1 MVTAPLAATL
11 SAGSTG
17 TLGVP
22 GGFHPLTDTPRH
34 APHQPANCSAKLP
47 GRPAGQQGL
56 LLLPVMAHVSWWST
70 SHPPRRPTALTPTT
84 CTSEAALSSSP
95 TLHSFVR
102 STSSLAPLFIRA
114 KYADCHLDAS
124 VTVTAVPPSPSS
136 ASDSDDSEANG
147 NNNTATTTTT
157 TMSKG
162 RGERRSSSSTTTTTT
177 TKTIDSSRQSKTTT
191 STSSPVQIPRQSS
204 RTGTNRDKH
213 HASQRRRAVRDV
225 HSPDAVSPS
234 VAALLAMTDIPR
246 HRQSFRQKRK
256 AEQSLTVQDIVQN
269 QHVSEKELS
278 LSLTGSPLDLL
289 LSPPEEFP
297 AEDYM
302 SICESTDGFSLRHT
316 LSCDS
321 VPSLGESYATDAA
334 SSFDPSP
341 YFSRSQ
347 RTRSPA
353 RKSLEPVRSP
363 PHILSDEHPLS
374 VGVEDDE
381 HDIALKPIEEPP
393 MSIFSEPFRPLKAA
407 FKSNLTASL
416 RALRSA
422 AKSFSSINFPTIPP
436 DDLISRSILTIDP
449 NVPYT
454 DERRPPVTEEMPSAE
469 LRRYLNPTTRP
480 LEAQPQDGPPRPRLA
495 SIQMQTYK
503 VHRARVAPSQSLP
516 SSALPPAA
524 ASSTGAGGVGSGN
537 SSPTPKSDHAAQPQQ
552 QHQKAMLPAAMRQRE
567 IRENPDFIRIAV
579 MEMAMRRRGKLDD
592 RKPGRARWALPP
604 RKAPIKSTDAEEIGP
619 NGVPTRWI
627 PMTYEQ

>member
-1 MVTAPLAATL
+1 
-11 SAGSTG
+11 
-17 TLGVP
+17 
-22 GGFHPLTDTPRH
+22 
-34 APHQPANCSAKLP
+34 
-47 GRPAGQQGL
+47 
-56 LLLPVMAHVSWWST
+56 MAHPPSCWST
-70 SHPPRRPTALTPTT
+70 TTTSHSPPRRPTATPLIAPLPPTT
-84 CTSEAALSSSP
+84 CTSEAALFSP
-95 TLHSFVR
+95 TLHSIVHTT
-102 STSSLAPLFIRA
+102 STLTPLLLHA
-114 KYADCHLDAS
+114 KYADCKLDAP
-124 VTVTAVPPSPSS
+124 VTVTTTAVPPSPSYTS
-136 ASDSDDSEANG
+136 ESDGEANT
-147 NNNTATTTTT
+147 NNTTT

-162 RGERRSSSSTTTTTT
+162 RGERRPSA
-177 TKTIDSSRQSKTTT
+177 TKTLDSLRQPQTKQST

-213 HASQRRRAVRDV
+213 HASQRRRTARDV

-246 HRQSFRQKRK
+246 HRQSLRQKRK
-256 AEQSLTVQDIVQN
+256 PEQSLTVQDIVHN

-278 LSLTGSPLDLL
+278 LSLTGSPLDVL
-289 LSPPEEFP
+289 LSPPEHLP
-297 AEDYM
+297 IEDDT
-302 SICESTDGFSLRHT
+302 SACESPDGFSLKHT
-316 LSCDS
+316 VSYDS
-321 VPSLGESYATDAA
+321 VPSLGGDSYATDAA
-334 SSFDPSP
+334 SSFDSSP
-341 YFSRSQ
+341 NFTRPR

-374 VGVEDDE
+374 VNWEDDE
-381 HDIALKPIEEPP
+381 YPVALEPVEEPS
-393 MSIFSEPFRPLKAA
+393 MSVFSEPFKPLKAA

-422 AKSFSSINFPTIPP
+422 AKTFSSMNFPSIPP
-436 DDLISRSILTIDP
+436 DDLLSRSILTIDP

-480 LEAQPQDGPPRPRLA
+480 LEAQPQDGPQRPRLA

-503 VHRARVAPSQSLP
+503 VHRARVTPSRGSP
-516 SSALPPAA
+516 SSALPPAPSA
-524 ASSTGAGGVGSGN
+524 TGTGVVGGGWNSSSSS
-537 SSPTPKSDHAAQPQQ
+537 SSPTPKPDNPQHP
-552 QHQKAMLPAAMRQRE
+552 QHQQKSLLPASMRQRE

-604 RKAPIKSTDAEEIGP
+604 RKAPIKPATDADEIGP

-627 PMTYEQ
+627 PINYEQGGT

>member
-1 MVTAPLAATL
+1 
-11 SAGSTG
+11 
-17 TLGVP
+17 
-22 GGFHPLTDTPRH
+22 
-34 APHQPANCSAKLP
+34 
-47 GRPAGQQGL
+47 
-56 LLLPVMAHVSWWST
+56 
-70 SHPPRRPTALTPTT
+70 
-84 CTSEAALSSSP
+84 
-95 TLHSFVR
+95 
-102 STSSLAPLFIRA
+102 
-114 KYADCHLDAS
+114 
-124 VTVTAVPPSPSS
+124 
-136 ASDSDDSEANG
+136 
-147 NNNTATTTTT
+147 
-157 TMSKG
+157 MSKG
-162 RGERRSSSSTTTTTT
+162 RGERRSSI
-177 TKTIDSSRQSKTTT
+177 TKTVDSSRQIKIPT

-213 HASQRRRAVRDV
+213 HASQRSKRTARDV

-246 HRQSFRQKRK
+246 HRQPVRQKRK
-256 AEQSLTVQDIVQN
+256 FEKSLTVQDIVQN

-278 LSLTGSPLDLL
+278 FSLTGSPLDLL
-289 LSPPEEFP
+289 LSPPDELP
-297 AEDYM
+297 TEDDM
-302 SICESTDGFSLRHT
+302 STCESPDGFPLRHT
-316 LSCDS
+316 VSCDS
-321 VPSLGESYATDAA
+321 VPSLGDSYATDPA
-334 SSFDPSP
+334 SSFDSSP
-341 YFSRSQ
+341 YFARPR

-374 VGVEDDE
+374 LGLDEDE
-381 HDIALKPIEEPP
+381 YHPIVSVPVEEPP
-393 MSIFSEPFRPLKAA
+393 MSVFSEPFKPLKAA

-422 AKSFSSINFPTIPP
+422 AKSFSSINFPALPP
-436 DDLISRSILTIDP
+436 DDLLSRSILTIDP

-480 LEAQPQDGPPRPRLA
+480 LEAQPQDGPQRPRLT

-503 VHRARVAPSQSLP
+503 VHRARVAPSWNPPS

-524 ASSTGAGGVGSGN
+524 SATGTGILGGGAGGGS
-537 SSPTPKSDHAAQPQQ
+537 SSPAPKSGHHQPQ
-552 QHQKAMLPAAMRQRE
+552 HPKGLLPAPMRQRE

-579 MEMAMRRRGKLDD
+579 MEMAMRKRGKLDD

-604 RKAPIKSTDAEEIGP
+604 RKAPIKSADAQDVGP

-627 PMTYEQ
+627 PITYEQ